1 MVHHIV
7 IQLDGKYM
15 VITQY
20 SVATS
25 ITMFL
30 NSNYLSVIQHLMIA
44 HLLFQ
49 QT

>member
-1 MVHHIV
+1 MVHHTV

-15 VITQY
+15 VIIQY

-30 NSNYLSVIQHLMIA
+30 NSNYLNVIQHLMIA